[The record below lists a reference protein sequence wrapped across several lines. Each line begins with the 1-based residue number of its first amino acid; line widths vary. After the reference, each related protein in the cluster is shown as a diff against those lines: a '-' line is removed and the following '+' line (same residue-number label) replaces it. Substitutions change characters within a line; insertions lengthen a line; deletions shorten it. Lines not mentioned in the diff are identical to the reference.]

1 MAGNLSLGVKI
12 GGAVDASLGR
22 SLSSA
27 GKGLDALKAK
37 AERTRGLQSLIGET
51 VELGRKMRQTV
62 QEGGAGLKKLEDR
75 HSRNLALLKQHGVAV
90 GSLEKEYQRLGKA
103 ARSAEL
109 VATGKT
115 RIGEGIEQTKSGLQT
130 GAAVAAG
137 VAAPTMIAANYQ
149 AIIRDIAIK
158 GGIARTGDEQAL
170 SDSIRRDAAANGMG
184 RDELAQAVNALVAG
198 GMAVKEAGD
207 LAGTLARFSVGQNAA
222 TGDVA
227 SMVLALRQAGI
238 ADPKAIEAALGK
250 VAVAGDLGSFEAKDM
265 AKWFASLM
273 PQMTGF
279 GMSGEN
285 ATVALAG
292 MLQTQMKAAG
302 SADEA
307 ANNLAN
313 LLSKITS
320 DETKTKFKNQGI
332 DLEGSM
338 QAAIA
343 KGYDPVAA
351 FLGVIEQSMKKTD
364 PEKAKKLAEI
374 QAQIAKTEDPA
385 KRQKMLDGY
394 LAMAGLSEYIADM
407 QAKQAALAA
416 IQNKELH
423 QQNLQKIKSTDGVAK
438 IEQDLAA
445 RREASAQRWTEA
457 ANAMNEGMAKIGD
470 AIRPITDQVA
480 VGITKLGEAVA
491 YVSQEA
497 PGLTAG
503 LVAAGGA
510 FAAWKVAKG
519 GLGILGG
526 ALDVTRGLLG
536 GGGKGG
542 AAAGERSLLG
552 KVVDRFTGGKGGAAV
567 DEAFGAGAEVQQVF
581 VTNWPGSGG
590 GVLDTH
596 TGQATPVT
604 EQGNGRALGGAL
616 GLLERVGGKLGG
628 ALAVG
633 TAAYQV
639 YDTATHAT
647 TAEEKADGYGGA
659 AGGLAGGLAGAKL
672 GALAGTLAGPIGTVV
687 GGLLG
692 GALGSFGGDAL
703 GGWLGRTLV
712 KPEEQ
717 PAAAPESRDG
727 IGTTLDNLAEAVT
740 GPLGT
745 VLDSLPEAVTEQLG
759 PVLGTLLGSDA
770 LGTWLGRVMPE
781 KAAPAQGS
789 AVAQPEPAAAEVGR
803 AVESSRRSRRRRG
816 RDRGL
821 GSRNQEQ
828 SAMDAASAPESESS
842 GPEIDY
848 QGLVEKLLEATQ
860 PEEAP
865 APPPVTQTV
874 TFAPTLTVTVQG
886 DVKDP
891 QQLAGELM
899 PHLRR
904 MFDEFQAKQA
914 RAQLFDAA
922 HV

>member
-109 VATGKT
+109 MAAGKT
-115 RIGEGIEQTKSGLQT
+115 RIGEGIEQTKAGLQT

-170 SDSIRRDAAANGMG
+170 SDSIRRDAADNGMG

-198 GMAVKEAGD
+198 GMAVKEAGA
-207 LAGTLARFSVGQNAA
+207 LAGTMARFSVGQNAA

-438 IEQDLAA
+438 IEQDLID
-445 RREASAQRWTEA
+445 RRAASAQIWREA
-457 ANAMNEGMAKIGD
+457 GNAMNEAMAKIGD
-470 AIRPITDQVA
+470 AIRPVTDMVGVGVKTMASTLAGWSKEYPNWVA
-480 VGITKLGEAVA
+480 GIVA
-491 YVSQEA
+491 I
-497 PGLTAG
+497 
-503 LVAAGGA
+503 GGA
-510 FAAWKVAKG
+510 IAAWKVAKG

-552 KVVDRFTGGKGGAAV
+552 KVVDRFTGGKGGAVV
-567 DEAFGAGAEVQQVF
+567 DGVLGGGDVQQVF
-581 VTNWPGSGG
+581 VTNWPGGAIGGLGELAGSGG
-590 GVLDTH
+590 KTGGKAAGGRFGGVMDFL
-596 TGQATPVT
+596 
-604 EQGNGRALGGAL
+604 GRH
-616 GLLERVGGKLGG
+616 GGKLGG
-628 ALAVG
+628 ALAIG
-633 TAAYQV
+633 SAAYGL
-639 YDTATHAT
+639 YNTFSNAETP
-647 TAEEKADGYGGA
+647 EEKGEGYGGA
-659 AGGLAGGLAGAKL
+659 AGELIGGLAGAKL
-672 GALAGTLAGPIGTVV
+672 GALAGALAGPLGIAV

-692 GALGSFGGDAL
+692 GALGTFGGDAL
-703 GGWLGRTLV
+703 GSLLGRTVAGRAGFGFASSTAERKEADEPAVGQAVGRTRRGRNRRSKGDQGAL
-712 KPEEQ
+712 
-717 PAAAPESRDG
+717 AAAPEK
-727 IGTTLDNLAEAVT
+727 EA
-740 GPLGT
+740 G
-745 VLDSLPEAVTEQLG
+745 SEQ
-759 PVLGTLLGSDA
+759 A
-770 LGTWLGRVMPE
+770 
-781 KAAPAQGS
+781 
-789 AVAQPEPAAAEVGR
+789 
-803 AVESSRRSRRRRG
+803 
-816 RDRGL
+816 
-821 GSRNQEQ
+821 
-828 SAMDAASAPESESS
+828 

-848 QGLVEKLLEATQ
+848 QGLVEKLQETLQ
-860 PEEAP
+860 PEEPP
-865 APPPVTQTV
+865 APPPVPQTV
-874 TFAPTLTVTVQG
+874 TFAPTVTVTVQG

-891 QQLAGELM
+891 QQLASSLM
-899 PHLRR
+899 PHLQRL
-904 MFDEFQAKQA
+904 FEEFKAKQA
-914 RAQLFDAA
+914 RTELFDAA

>member
-1 MAGNLSLGVKI
+1 MASNLSLGVTI
-12 GGAVDASLGR
+12 GGALDASLGR
-22 SLSSA
+22 ALSGA
-27 GKGLDALKAK
+27 GKSLDALSAK
-37 AERTRGLQSLIGET
+37 AARTRGLQHMIGDT
-51 VELGRKMRQTV
+51 LELRRQMRQTV
-62 QEGGAGLKKLEDR
+62 QEGGSGLKRLEDR
-75 HSRNLALLKQHGVAV
+75 HARNIALLKEHGVSI
-90 GSLEKEYQRLGKA
+90 GRLEKEYQRLGKA

-109 VATGKT
+109 MKAGKAK
-115 RIGEGIEQTKSGLQT
+115 IGEGIEQTKGGLQV
-130 GAAVAAG
+130 GAAVSAG
-137 VAAPTMIAANYQ
+137 IAAPTMIAANYQ

-158 GGIARTGDEQAL
+158 GGIARTGEETAM
-170 SDSIRRDAAANGMG
+170 SDSIRRDASANGMG
-184 RDELAQAVNALVAG
+184 RDELAQAVNAMVAG
-198 GMAVKEAGD
+198 GMAIKEATGM
-207 LAGTLARFSVGQNAA
+207 AGSLARFAVGQNADS
-222 TGDVA
+222 TDVA
-227 SMVLALRQAGI
+227 KLILSLRQAGI
-238 ADPKAIEAALGK
+238 TDPKAMESALGK
-250 VAVAGDLGSFEAKDM
+250 IAVAGDLGSFEAKDM

-279 GMSGEN
+279 GLSGEH

-302 SADEA
+302 STDEA

-313 LLSKITS
+313 LLGKITS
-320 DETKTKFKNQGI
+320 DESKTKFKNQGI

-351 FLGVIEQSMKKTD
+351 FIGLIEQSIQSTD
-364 PEKAKKLAEI
+364 PAKAQEMAAL
-374 QAQIAKTEDPA
+374 QAKIAKTQDPA
-385 KRQKMLDGY
+385 KAQKMLDGY
-394 LAMAGLSEYIADM
+394 LEMAGLSEYIADM

-416 IQNKELH
+416 IQNKQLH
-423 QQNLQKIKSTDGVAK
+423 QQNIKTIQSTDGVAK
-438 IEQDLAA
+438 VEQDLAA

-457 ANAMNEGMAKIGD
+457 GNALNEGLAQIGD

-480 VGITKLGEAVA
+480 VGVTRLGDAVA
-491 YVSQEA
+491 YVSKEA
-497 PGLTAG
+497 PELTAG

-519 GLGILGG
+519 GLNVLGG
-526 ALDVTRGLLG
+526 ALDMARGALG
-536 GGGKGG
+536 GGGQSSQAG
-542 AAAGERSLLG
+542 GERSLLG
-552 KVVDRFTGGKGGAAV
+552 RMVDRITGGKGGAAV

-590 GVLDTH
+590 GVLDTL

-803 AVESSRRSRRRRG
+803 AVESSRRSRRRRR

-828 SAMDAASAPESESS
+828 SSMDAASAPESESS